1 MFPGVTSGPFT
12 NVRLGPDVV
21 SGSMDAYPGYLP
33 KGNISAFS
41 LMHQSGTG
49 GAPKYGVVSQLP
61 VVGRML
67 RSAADLSNPRSGP
80 DRAEVGRYHSS
91 LSNGVSVDLAAT
103 DHAGLFS
110 YQFPKST
117 NAMIVVDVSHF
128 LPSHRGLGT
137 EQRYVSGNISI
148 VKGANGQLSYEGD
161 ATYSNGWNLGKMTI
175 YFCGHF
181 DSRATATFFKGAP
194 GKSVPK
200 PVHNVH
206 SDVKVGV
213 TFSFMDHQVT
223 SRVGVS
229 WISSTKA
236 CELVDS
242 EIPPSTTVVNLASAA
257 KDRWNSKVLST
268 IKANTKNPDTL
279 RLLYSSLYGV
289 HLMPTNRTAENPSWD
304 SNEPYYDDHVT
315 LWDLF
320 RCSTPLMQ
328 ILQPEAYEE
337 QIRSLIDIWR
347 HDGYM
352 PDGRSSNSNGRTQ
365 GGSNADNILA
375 DAYVKNVRGKVKWE
389 DGFKAMVKDAEVPP
403 PNDSPD
409 PSSPESSSKEGRG
422 AGLQWL
428 TAGYV
433 STEFTRSVTRA
444 IEYSVNDFALYQVA
458 SGLGHEDDA
467 VKYLDRSRNWR
478 NHWNPNATALG
489 FKGFIVPISKDGKF
503 IDQDPLSCG
512 GCYWGSAY
520 YEGLPWEYSFNPHH
534 DINTLIDYMGGDERF
549 ISRLNTTFERNKNPN
564 GNPKFGN
571 TIFNPSNEVS
581 FTTPYLY
588 HCAGRQDLSIMQSRH
603 IARTYYNSGRSGLPG
618 NSDSGAMQ
626 TWLLWNMIGLYPMT
640 GQTTFL
646 IGSPWFDM
654 NIDLGGRKTLKISRK
669 GEGDYVQSLRVNGV
683 VWEKNW
689 LRWGDVFDTG
699 GVMEFST
706 REEPGEWSW
715 DGERPPSPAS
725 EGKDT

>member
-1 MFPGVTSGPFT
+1 MLLFDRFHDLLVASSLPIGARRDFTRYVDAFYRTEDVGNMFPGAIGGPFA

-21 SGSMDAYPGYLP
+21 SGSMDAYPGYLL

-41 LMHQSGTG
+41 LMHQSGVG

-61 VVGRML
+61 VVGRMSL
-67 RSAADLSNPRSGP
+67 SAVDLSIPPSGP
-80 DRAEVGRYHSS
+80 DRAEVGRYSSS

-103 DHAGLFS
+103 DDAGLFS
-110 YQFPKST
+110 YQFPEST
-117 NAMIVVDVSHF
+117 KAMIVVDVSHF

-137 EQRYVSGNISI
+137 GQHYVNGNISD
-148 VKGANGQLSYEGD
+148 VKGANGQLP
-161 ATYSNGWNLGKMTI
+161 TI
-175 YFCGHF
+175 YFCSQF
-181 DSRATATFFKGAP
+181 DSRATATFFTETP
-194 GKSVPK
+194 GNPIPESVQ
-200 PVHNVH
+200 NVD
-206 SDVKVGV
+206 SDEKVGV
-213 TFSFMDHQVT
+213 TFSFMDHKFT

-236 CELVDS
+236 CEFVNS
-242 EIPPSTTVVNLASAA
+242 GIPPGTTIVNLASAT

-268 IKANTKNPDTL
+268 IEANTKDPDTL
-279 RLLYSSLYGV
+279 RLLYSSLYGIY
-289 HLMPTNRTAENPSWD
+289 LMPTNRTAENPSWD

-328 ILQPEAYEE
+328 ILQPEACEE
-337 QIRSLIDIWR
+337 QIRSSIDIWR
-347 HDGYM
+347 HNGYM

-365 GGSNADNILA
+365 GHSNANNILA
-375 DAYVKNVRGKVKWE
+375 DAYVKNVRGKVNWE
-389 DGFKAMVKDAEVPP
+389 DGFKTMVKDAEVPP

-409 PSSPESSSKEGRG
+409 SSAPESSSKEGRG

-433 STEFTRSVTRA
+433 SREFTRSVTRT

-478 NHWNPNATALG
+478 NHWNPNATTLG
-489 FKGFIVPISKDGKF
+489 LKGFIVPKSKDGKF

-512 GCYWGSAY
+512 GCYWGSAH
-520 YEGLPWEYSFNPHH
+520 YETLPWEYSFNPHH
-534 DINTLIDYMGGDERF
+534 NINTLIGYMGGDEIF
-549 ISRLNTTFERNKNPN
+549 ISRLKTTFESNKDPN

-588 HCAGRQDLSIMQSRH
+588 HFAGRQDFNVMKSRH
-603 IARTYYNSGRSGLPG
+603 IARAYYNSGRAGLPG

-640 GQTTFL
+640 RQTTFL

-654 NIDLGGRKTLKISRK
+654 TIALGGRKTLKISRK
-669 GEGDYVQSLRVNGV
+669 EEGI
-683 VWEKNW
+683 
-689 LRWGDVFDTG
+689 
-699 GVMEFST
+699 M
-706 REEPGEWSW
+706 
-715 DGERPPSPAS
+715 
-725 EGKDT
+725 